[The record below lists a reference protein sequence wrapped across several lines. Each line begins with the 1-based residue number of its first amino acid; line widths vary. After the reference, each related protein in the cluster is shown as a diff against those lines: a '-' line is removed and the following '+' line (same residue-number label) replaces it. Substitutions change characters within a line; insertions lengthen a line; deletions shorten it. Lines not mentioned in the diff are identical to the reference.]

1 MASSAAK
8 EQSLISSERTGEI
21 KGDTDVLRRS
31 DCLSHIVYAKVLES
45 DGKVPNSGFLAI
57 DMGYGWSGECAF
69 FFFILV
75 EHHPNLGGL
84 PRNLILGEAGKNI

>member
-1 MASSAAK
+1 MAAPRALANMVGLDFLVGKPCLLINSPCRNWLVCMASSAAK

-21 KGDTDVLRRS
+21 RGDTDVLRRS

-57 DMGYGWSGECAF
+57 DMGYG
-69 FFFILV
+69 
-75 EHHPNLGGL
+75 
-84 PRNLILGEAGKNI
+84 